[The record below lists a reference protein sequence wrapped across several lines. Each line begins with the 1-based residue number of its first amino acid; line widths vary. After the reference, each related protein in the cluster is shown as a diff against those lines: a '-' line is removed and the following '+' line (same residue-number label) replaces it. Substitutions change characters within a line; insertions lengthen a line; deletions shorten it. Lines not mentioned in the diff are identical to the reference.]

1 MKKLLILSLAV
12 NALVIGF
19 IIYKKV
25 RVAPAGNM
33 LSASYASNPQYD
45 EQLNIV
51 SAYKAPCDIALI
63 GDSHIYKCHWD
74 ELLGFPVC
82 NRGIGSD
89 ITEGVFNRLG
99 TVIRSG
105 AKVCFIMSGSNDI
118 ERKIPLDSTV
128 NYFRQIVTR
137 LKENDI
143 KPVIM
148 LSTPV
153 AGHYPNS
160 VDWNA
165 KLDQLNKRLIPLA
178 ETISIEIAPG
188 DLQEDGIHLTAAG
201 YLKWKESIVKYLQ
214 NHQ

>member
-1 MKKLLILSLAV
+1 MKKALILSLAF
-12 NALVIGF
+12 NILVIGF
-19 IIYKKV
+19 VIYKKV

-51 SAYKAPCDIALI
+51 AAYRTPCDIALI
-63 GDSHIYKCHWD
+63 GDSHIYKCHWS

-89 ITEGVFNRLG
+89 IAEGVYNRVG
-99 TVIRSG
+99 TVVRSG
-105 AKVCFIMSGSNDI
+105 AKTCFILCGSNDI
-118 ERKIPLDSTV
+118 ERNIPLDSTV
-128 NYFRQIVTR
+128 HYFSQIVAR
-137 LKENDI
+137 LKEYNV

-153 AGHYPNS
+153 ASHYPNAEN
-160 VDWNA
+160 WND

-178 ETISIEIAPG
+178 ETISIEIAPV
-188 DLQEDGIHLTAAG
+188 DLQEDGIHLNALG
-201 YLKWKESIVKYLQ
+201 YLKWKNAIKTYLQ
-214 NHQ
+214 EKG